1 MNRVICALAL
11 SFLLISCTTSVNQ
24 SSLKNLNGYWEVE
37 KVVFPDGSEKILP
50 PSETHDYYE
59 FKQNKGFRKKVTPLV
74 TGNYLVNDLKDEFV
88 VVQKEGGFSMNYKTF
103 LSKWSEQIKSIDTD
117 HLVLESEEHY
127 QYYYKRPQAFSVK

>member
-74 TGNYLVNDLKDEFV
+74 TGNYFVNDLKDEFV
-88 VVQKEGGFSMNYKTF
+88 VVQKEGVFSMNYKTF
-103 LSKWSEQIKSIDTD
+103 LSKWSEQIKSIDAD

>member
-74 TGNYLVNDLKDEFV
+74 TGNYLVNDLKDEFL
-88 VVQKEGGFSMNYKTF
+88 VVQNEGVFSMNYKTF
-103 LSKWSEQIKSIDTD
+103 LSKWSEQIKSIDGD

>member
-37 KVVFPDGSEKILP
+37 KVVFPDGSEKTLP

-59 FKQNKGFRKKVTPLV
+59 FNNPKGFRKKVTPLI

-88 VVQKEGGFSMNYKTF
+88 IATKEGKYYMNYKTF
-103 LSKWSEQIKSIDTD
+103 LSAWSEQIKSIDENQ
-117 HLVLESEEHY
+117 LVLESEEHY
-127 QYYYKRPQAFSVK
+127 TYYYKRPQTFSVK

>member
-88 VVQKEGGFSMNYKTF
+88 VVQKEGVFSMNYKTF

>member
-11 SFLLISCTTSVNQ
+11 TFLLISCTTSVNQ

-88 VVQKEGGFSMNYKTF
+88 VVQNEGVFSMNYKTF
-103 LSKWSEQIKSIDTD
+103 LSKWSEQIKSIDAD

>member
-1 MNRVICALAL
+1 MNRVICILAL
-11 SFLLISCTTSVNQ
+11 SILFISCTTSVSE
-24 SSLKNLNGYWEVE
+24 SSLKNLNGYWEVQ
-37 KVVFPDGSEKILP
+37 KVVFPDGTEKILP

-59 FKQNKGFRKKVTPLV
+59 YKDQKGFRKKVTPLV

-88 VVQKEGGFSMNYKTF
+88 VVQKEGVFCMNYKTF

-117 HLVLESEEHY
+117 QLVLESEEHY

>member
-1 MNRVICALAL
+1 MNRVICILAL
-11 SFLLISCTTSVNQ
+11 SILFISCTTSVSE

-37 KVVFPDGSEKILP
+37 KVVFPDGTEKILP

-59 FKQNKGFRKKVTPLV
+59 YKDQKGFRKKVTPLV

-88 VVQKEGGFSMNYKTF
+88 VVQKEGVFCMNYKTF

-117 HLVLESEEHY
+117 QLVLESEEHY

>member
-1 MNRVICALAL
+1 MNRVNCILAL
-11 SFLLISCTTSVNQ
+11 SILFISCTTSVSE
-24 SSLKNLNGYWEVE
+24 SSLKNLNGYWEVA
-37 KVVFPDGSEKILP
+37 KVVFPDGTEKILP

-59 FKQNKGFRKKVTPLV
+59 YKDQKGFRKKVTPLV

-88 VVQKEGGFSMNYKTF
+88 VVQKEGVFCMNYKTF

-117 HLVLESEEHY
+117 QLVLESEEHY

>member
-1 MNRVICALAL
+1 MNRVICILAL
-11 SFLLISCTTSVNQ
+11 SILFISCTTSVSE
-24 SSLKNLNGYWEVE
+24 SSLKNLNGYWEVA
-37 KVVFPDGSEKILP
+37 KVVFPDGTEKILP

-59 FKQNKGFRKKVTPLV
+59 YKDQKGFRKKVTPLV

-88 VVQKEGGFSMNYKTF
+88 VVQKEGVFCMNYKTF

-117 HLVLESEEHY
+117 QLVLESEEHY

>member
-74 TGNYLVNDLKDEFV
+74 TGSYLVNDLKDEFV
-88 VVQKEGGFSMNYKTF
+88 VVQKEGVFSMNYKTF
-103 LSKWSEQIKSIDTD
+103 LSKWSEQIKLIDAD

>member
-88 VVQKEGGFSMNYKTF
+88 VVQKEGVFSMNYKTF

-117 HLVLESEEHY
+117 QLVLESEEHY

>member
-1 MNRVICALAL
+1 MKFSITLSLLAL
-11 SFLLISCTTSVNQ
+11 LLSACGSSVSE

-37 KVVFPDGSEKILP
+37 KVKFPDGSEKILP

-59 FKQNKGFRKKVTPLV
+59 YKNQKGFRKKVTPLV

-88 VVQKEGGFSMNYKTF
+88 VVQKEDGFSMNYKTF
-103 LSKWSEQIKSIDTD
+103 LSKWSEQIKSIDSD
-117 HLVLESEEHY
+117 QLILESEEHY

>member
-88 VVQKEGGFSMNYKTF
+88 VVQKEGVFSMNYKTF
-103 LSKWSEQIKSIDTD
+103 LSKWSEQIKLIDAD

>member
-1 MNRVICALAL
+1 
-11 SFLLISCTTSVNQ
+11 
-24 SSLKNLNGYWEVE
+24 LNGYLEVQ

-74 TGNYLVNDLKDEFV
+74 TGNYLVNDLKDEFL
-88 VVQKEGGFSMNYKTF
+88 VVQNEGVFSMNYKTF
-103 LSKWSEQIKSIDTD
+103 LSKWSEQIKSIDGD

>member
-59 FKQNKGFRKKVTPLV
+59 YKNQKGFRKKVTPLV

-88 VVQKEGGFSMNYKTF
+88 VVKKEGGFSMNYKTF
-103 LSKWSEQIKSIDTD
+103 LSKWSEQIKSIDAD

>member
-1 MNRVICALAL
+1 MKRSIYLFITVTLFAACG
-11 SFLLISCTTSVNQ
+11 SSVSE
-24 SSLKNLNGYWEVE
+24 SSLKNLNGYWEVQ

-59 FKQNKGFRKKVTPLV
+59 FNNPKGFRKKVTPLV

-88 VVQKEGGFSMNYKTF
+88 IATKEGKYYMNYKTF
-103 LSKWSEQIKSIDTD
+103 LSAWSEQIKSIDAD

>member
-11 SFLLISCTTSVNQ
+11 SILFCSCTTSVTE

-37 KVVFPDGSEKILP
+37 KVVFPDGSEKVLP

-59 FKQNKGFRKKVTPLV
+59 FKHNKGFRKKVTPLV

-88 VVQKEGGFSMNYKTF
+88 VEQKEGIFSMNYKTF
-103 LSKWSEQIKSIDTD
+103 LSKWSEQIKSIDKD
-117 HLVLESEEHY
+117 QLVLESEEHY
-127 QYYYKRPQAFSVK
+127 QYYYKRPQSFSVK

>member
-11 SFLLISCTTSVNQ
+11 SFLLTSCTTSVNQ

-103 LSKWSEQIKSIDTD
+103 LSKWSEQIKSIDAD

>member
-103 LSKWSEQIKSIDTD
+103 LSKWSERIKSIDAD

>member
-88 VVQKEGGFSMNYKTF
+88 VLQKEGGFSMNYKTF
-103 LSKWSEQIKSIDTD
+103 LSKWSERIKSIDAD

>member
-11 SFLLISCTTSVNQ
+11 SFLLISCTTSVSE
-24 SSLKNLNGYWEVE
+24 SSLKNINGYWEVE
-37 KVVFPDGSEKILP
+37 KVIFPDGSEKILP

-59 FKQNKGFRKKVTPLV
+59 YKNLKGFRKKVTPLV

-88 VVQKEGGFSMNYKTF
+88 VVQKEGVFCMSYTTF
-103 LSKWSEQIKSIDTD
+103 LSKWTEQVKSINSDQ
-117 HLVLESEEHY
+117 LVLESEEHY